1 MKKSTTSTRTPD
13 GSGASSSRRR
23 EALSRERVLA
33 AALAL
38 VDREGLAA
46 VSMRRLGEELGV
58 EAMSLYHHVP
68 NKAAILD
75 GLFEIILSE
84 LPPLRRQRGW
94 RATLRE
100 RALALAAVLRAHPS
114 ALPLFASR
122 PAVTP
127 ASFEHL
133 EAALQVLHDAGFSAG
148 HALAAFQIL
157 VAFVVGHTLQAYVP
171 LPPDEETHPAYESLN
186 EEAFPRVREI
196 ARLLPTRDV
205 EEELALGVDALL
217 DGLEARLA
225 KGRSAE

>member
-1 MKKSTTSTRTPD
+1 MKKSTTSTRVPA

-46 VSMRRLGEELGV
+46 VSMR
-58 EAMSLYHHVP
+58 
-68 NKAAILD
+68 
-75 GLFEIILSE
+75 
-84 LPPLRRQRGW
+84 
-94 RATLRE
+94 
-100 RALALAAVLRAHPS
+100 
-114 ALPLFASR
+114 
-122 PAVTP
+122 
-127 ASFEHL
+127 HL
-133 EAALQVLHDAGFSAG
+133 EAALQVLRDAGFSAG

-171 LPPDEETHPAYESLN
+171 LPLDEETHPAYESLS
-186 EEAFPRVREI
+186 EEAFPRVREL

-217 DGLEARLA
+217 DGLEGRLA
-225 KGRSAE
+225 RGRAAE